1 MFITFNQKNT
11 NEMLFNEIKKA
22 KKFIIIHTMFFD
34 DTKLDLNFV
43 ELINSKVVE
52 FPDIY
57 IEIKIG
63 LNPFIIPNICNLDK
77 KIKII
82 LENPRSLFLYVYHV
96 RLFHTENVFA
106 VGGIDIELGNLHY
119 SYHQFCL
126 FLREPKYF
134 IMNEDNC
141 KTIQLKNLYDFF
153 GTFTDSYE
161 KLLDSINNAKHEIF
175 IDNQFF
181 SLDDLTNILIKKKNN
196 DNINIYILTNG
207 ENASQESNEIESI
220 ITKSVVFFS
229 IDYIYKLKNNGI
241 KFVNTNKYTHNKICV
256 VDKKYLLMGSM
267 NLMERSVSTKGD
279 KEMCVFLENKE
290 ICNNLLAYY
299 QDTFSY
305 ETI

>member
-1 MFITFNQKNT
+1 MNINLIDKEKSLETIEKLKNYV
-11 NEMLFNEIKKA
+11 N
-22 KKFIIIHTMFFD
+22 KKFIELVEKSILDFSNEYAYINDTPFLAD
-34 DTKLDLNFV
+34 SIYDTKLEEIINSLCKLP
-43 ELINSKVVE
+43 ELIKT
-52 FPDIY
+52 DAD
-57 IEIKIG
+57 
-63 LNPFIIPNICNLDK
+63 DK
-77 KIKII
+77 KIASLKPEE
-82 LENPRSLFLYVYHV
+82 LNP
-96 RLFHTENVFA
+96 
-106 VGGIDIELGNLHY
+106 
-119 SYHQFCL
+119 
-126 FLREPKYF
+126 
-134 IMNEDNC
+134 
-141 KTIQLKNLYDFF
+141 
-153 GTFTDSYE
+153 DSYE